1 MNFARV
7 GYPFMGASG
16 VIAISVIAA
25 SVWRRSWS
33 LWLLGFL
40 LLVIAASVA
49 WYFRVPSSDAVPS
62 VRTSVAGQP
71 A

>member
-16 VIAISVIAA
+16 VLAIGVMAV

-49 WYFRVPSSDAVPS
+49 WYFRVPSSGAAPS
-62 VRTSVAGQP
+62 VRTSVTGQP
-71 A
+71 V